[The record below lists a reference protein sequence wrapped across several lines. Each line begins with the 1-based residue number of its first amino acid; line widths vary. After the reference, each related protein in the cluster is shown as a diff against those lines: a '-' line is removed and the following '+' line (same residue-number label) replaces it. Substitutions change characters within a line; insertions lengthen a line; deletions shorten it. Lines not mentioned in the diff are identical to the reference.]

1 MFFFPSFLMTDEE
14 RKARAKWTKEEKE
27 RRLPL
32 CVPWD
37 PKVKWEPEL
46 NIKADS
52 YPVRHLFEGVA
63 ASSARVDALQESQF
77 VDSPDGNW
85 RYCVKLI
92 PRGEKLDTWYGSKT
106 GSVLFDGP
114 VHIPAVH
121 QKQRDEWEK
130 NPWMSLTPG
139 EIISMRGGLRRA
151 KGRTIVAGLGLGHLL
166 IDVSMRK
173 QVTSLVLVEKSQQL
187 VDWVLPRVKPFMRS
201 GLEVEVVIG
210 DAMKEMPKLS
220 ADVALV
226 DIFDTYGNNDW
237 ERDQLRRECKNIGY
251 IWVWGAAVTNGDG
264 W

>member
-1 MFFFPSFLMTDEE
+1 M
-14 RKARAKWTKEEKE
+14 
-27 RRLPL
+27 
-32 CVPWD
+32 
-37 PKVKWEPEL
+37 
-46 NIKADS
+46 
-52 YPVRHLFEGVA
+52 
-63 ASSARVDALQESQF
+63 
-77 VDSPDGNW
+77 
-85 RYCVKLI
+85 
-92 PRGEKLDTWYGSKT
+92 
-106 GSVLFDGP
+106 LFDGP
-114 VHIPAVH
+114 VHIPAIH
-121 QKQRDEWEK
+121 QKRHSEWEK
-130 NPWMSLTPG
+130 NPWMSLTPA

-166 IDVSMRK
+166 IDVSLRK

-187 VDWVLPRVKPFMRS
+187 VDWILPRVKPFMRS

-226 DIFDTYGNNDW
+226 DIFDTYGNNDC